1 MTNTKRIWMVSDT
14 HLGCRSNAVEWMEI
28 IEDYF
33 FNFFIPLIKREYREG
48 DILYHLGDVFD
59 NRQSVNLMAQH
70 LAIRVFEA
78 LADIFPET
86 HVIVGNHD
94 IYRKNSN
101 DISSVDCLKYIPK
114 IHIHKDPVV
123 HTYPSGKS
131 SLLMPWRRDPDH
143 EKETLEEYGTHNY
156 LFCHSEVK
164 GLRLGPNPKNVQDF
178 GNDAEIYQGF
188 DKVFSGHIHI
198 RQQTKNVF
206 MVGNPYH
213 MTRSDRSN
221 TKGVYLLNL
230 ETGTLDFFE
239 NTISPEFQTYDISS
253 IYDLTLEEF
262 KDKVKSNFVDLYIPS
277 TIVSR
282 YNISKLMNLLEGA
295 ARKMEPSIYDEDQ
308 AFVDFDDSDE
318 EIEISYKNMNILNLA
333 KRYLDQTGYDKE
345 VIEKMYSKIESLYS
359 SLNEKA

>member
-1 MTNTKRIWMVSDT
+1 MVSDT

-33 FNFFIPLIKREYREG
+33 FNFFIPLVEKEYKDG
-48 DILYHLGDVFD
+48 DVLYHLGDVFD

-70 LAIRVFEA
+70 LAIRVFER
-78 LADIFPET
+78 LSTIFPET

-101 DISSVDCLKYIPK
+101 EITSVDCLKYIPK
-114 IHIHKDPVV
+114 IIIHKDPVV
-123 HTYPSGKS
+123 HNYPCGKK

-143 EKETLEEYGTHNY
+143 ERETLDEFGVCDY

-178 GNDAEIYQGF
+178 GSDTEIYKGF

-198 RQQTKNVF
+198 RQQTKNVY

-213 MTRSDRSN
+213 MTRSDRN
-221 TKGVYLLNL
+221 NVKGVYLLEIENGEL
-230 ETGTLDFFE
+230 TFFE
-239 NTISPEFQTYDISS
+239 NTLSPEFQKYDISS

-262 KDKVKSNFVDLYIPS
+262 VKKIENNFVDLYIPS
-277 TIVSR
+277 SFVSR
-282 YNISKLMNLLEGA
+282 YNISKLMNLLEGC
-295 ARKMEPSIYDEDQ
+295 ARKLEPSIYDEEHVFGEVED
-308 AFVDFDDSDE
+308 DE
-318 EIEISYKNMNILNLA
+318 EVEISYKNMNILNLS
-333 KRYLDQTGYDKE
+333 KRYLEQTNFDRE
-345 VIEKMYSKIESLYS
+345 VIEKMYAKIESLYA